1 VRIKSIIYAIM
12 ILGLLAGCAAGPTA
26 QATDPVSSSREEI
39 KPSLTPTQ
47 PPTII
52 PPTPT
57 PTEPPEYRVWIS
69 PAVPAELANEV
80 RAGEAVRPVEAQEE
94 AEYRFDL
101 VPADQALSLWT
112 YALTAPFPTLLDG
125 VTLEQARGLWAGSQ
139 DETLT
144 GWRFLLTDQALAVLR
159 TAWGEPAE
167 GMVDVL
173 PAGELLDAA
182 WEAGSVLSLVPFE
195 KLEPRWKVLRV
206 DGISPLDQDFQ
217 PEDYALTFGFGFA
230 EGQQPPVE
238 LALTA
243 ANRDPEKMTVL
254 MMTGVTA
261 LVRATAHRMETKGL
275 TYPAE
280 KIGPLLSSADLTHIS
295 NEVSFYSDC
304 PFPDPGPGPLYFCSR
319 PSYIEVLEASGADI
333 VELTGNHNND
343 SAQVYGVDVVPE
355 TLELY
360 RERGMRYYG
369 GGLNLDEA
377 SRPALVE
384 HNGNKLAFIGCNP
397 AGPIYAWATEDSPG
411 AAPCEDYQWMKDE
424 IARLRA
430 EGYLPIATFQYFEN
444 YSNLAGP
451 EMEVIF
457 REIADAGAVVVQGSQ
472 AHTPKEMEFFN
483 DSFIHYGLGNLYFD
497 QMHVYQAYLT
507 VGNQQIPTTRL
518 EFVDRHVFYNGRHI
532 STDLITLMLEDYA
545 QPRLMT
551 AEEREAFLTDIFAAS
566 GWRISGGV
574 Q

>member
-1 VRIKSIIYAIM
+1 MRIKSIIYAIM

-360 RERGMRYYG
+360 RERGMLYYG

-457 REIADAGAVVVQGSQ
+457 REIANAGAVVVQGSQ

-483 DSFIHYGLGNLYFD
+483 NSFIHYGLGNLYFD

>member
-1 VRIKSIIYAIM
+1 MRIKSIIYAIM

-360 RERGMRYYG
+360 RERGMLYYG

-424 IARLRA
+424 ISRLRA

-457 REIADAGAVVVQGSQ
+457 REIANAGAVVVQGSQ

-566 GWRISGGV
+566 GWLISGGV

>member
-261 LVRATAHRMETKGL
+261 LVRATAHRMEIKGL

-343 SAQVYGVDVVPE
+343 SAKVYGVDVVPE

-360 RERGMRYYG
+360 RERGMLYYG

-430 EGYLPIATFQYFEN
+430 EGYLPIATFQYFEI
-444 YSNLAGP
+444 YSNLADP

>member
-360 RERGMRYYG
+360 RERGMLYYG

>member
-1 VRIKSIIYAIM
+1 MRIKSIIYAIM

-261 LVRATAHRMETKGL
+261 LVRATAHRMEIKGL

-343 SAQVYGVDVVPE
+343 SAKVYGVDVVPE

>member
-1 VRIKSIIYAIM
+1 MRIKSIIYAIM

-261 LVRATAHRMETKGL
+261 LVRATAHRMEIKGL

-343 SAQVYGVDVVPE
+343 SAKVYGVDVVPE

-360 RERGMRYYG
+360 RERGMLYYG

-457 REIADAGAVVVQGSQ
+457 REIANAGAVVVQGSQ

>member
-1 VRIKSIIYAIM
+1 MRIKSIIYAIM

-343 SAQVYGVDVVPE
+343 SAKVYGVDVVPE

-360 RERGMRYYG
+360 RERGMLYYG

-430 EGYLPIATFQYFEN
+430 EGYLPIATFQYFEI
-444 YSNLAGP
+444 YSNLADP

-551 AEEREAFLTDIFAAS
+551 AEEREAFLTDIFATS

>member
-1 VRIKSIIYAIM
+1 MRIKSIIYAIM

-411 AAPCEDYQWMKDE
+411 AAPCGDYQWMKDE

>member
-1 VRIKSIIYAIM
+1 MRIKSIIYAIM

-261 LVRATAHRMETKGL
+261 LVRATAHRMEIKGL

-430 EGYLPIATFQYFEN
+430 EGYLPIATFQYFEKN
-444 YSNLAGP
+444 SNLAGP

>member
-343 SAQVYGVDVVPE
+343 SAKVYGVDVVPE

-360 RERGMRYYG
+360 RERGMLYYG

-430 EGYLPIATFQYFEN
+430 EGYLPIATFQYFEI
-444 YSNLAGP
+444 YSNLADP

-551 AEEREAFLTDIFAAS
+551 AEEREAFLTDIFATS

>member
-1 VRIKSIIYAIM
+1 MRIKSIIYAIM

-261 LVRATAHRMETKGL
+261 LVRATAHRMEIKGL

-360 RERGMRYYG
+360 RERGMLYYG

-551 AEEREAFLTDIFAAS
+551 AEEREAFLTDIFATS

>member
-1 VRIKSIIYAIM
+1 MRIKSIIYAIM

-261 LVRATAHRMETKGL
+261 LVRATAHRMEIKGL

>member
-360 RERGMRYYG
+360 RERGMLYYG

-457 REIADAGAVVVQGSQ
+457 REIANAGAVVVQGSQ

>member
-1 VRIKSIIYAIM
+1 MRIKSIIYAIM

-261 LVRATAHRMETKGL
+261 LVRATAHRMEIKGL

-343 SAQVYGVDVVPE
+343 SAKVYGVDVVPE

-360 RERGMRYYG
+360 RERGMLYYG

>member
-1 VRIKSIIYAIM
+1 MRIKSIIYAIM

-261 LVRATAHRMETKGL
+261 LVRATAHRMEIKGL

-343 SAQVYGVDVVPE
+343 SAKVYGVDVVPE

-360 RERGMRYYG
+360 RERGMLYYG

-430 EGYLPIATFQYFEN
+430 EGYLPIATFQYFEI
-444 YSNLAGP
+444 YSNLADP

>member
-1 VRIKSIIYAIM
+1 MRIKSIIYAIM

-261 LVRATAHRMETKGL
+261 LVRATAHRMEIKGL

-360 RERGMRYYG
+360 RERGMLYYG

>member
-47 PPTII
+47 PPTLI

-159 TAWGEPAE
+159 TAWGEPAA

-360 RERGMRYYG
+360 RERGMLYYG

>member
-1 VRIKSIIYAIM
+1 MRIKSIIYAIM

-360 RERGMRYYG
+360 RERGMLYYG

>member
-1 VRIKSIIYAIM
+1 M
-12 ILGLLAGCAAGPTA
+12 DFAGG
-26 QATDPVSSSREEI
+26 S
-39 KPSLTPTQ
+39 
-47 PPTII
+47 
-52 PPTPT
+52 
-57 PTEPPEYRVWIS
+57 
-69 PAVPAELANEV
+69 AELANEV

-261 LVRATAHRMETKGL
+261 LVRATAHRMEIKGL

-304 PFPDPGPGPLYFCSR
+304 PFGPGPGPLYFCSR

-472 AHTPKEMEFFN
+472 AHTPRRW
-483 DSFIHYGLGNLYFD
+483 SFQRQLHPLRAGQPVLRSDACVSVSDGGEPANT
-497 QMHVYQAYLT
+497 HHPA
-507 VGNQQIPTTRL
+507 G
-518 EFVDRHVFYNGRHI
+518 FVDRHVFYNGRHI
-532 STDLITLMLEDYA
+532 ST
-545 QPRLMT
+545 
-551 AEEREAFLTDIFAAS
+551 
-566 GWRISGGV
+566 V
-574 Q
+574 

>member
-1 VRIKSIIYAIM
+1 MRIKSIIYAIM

-551 AEEREAFLTDIFAAS
+551 AEEREAFLTDIFATS

>member
-1 VRIKSIIYAIM
+1 MRIKSIIYAIM